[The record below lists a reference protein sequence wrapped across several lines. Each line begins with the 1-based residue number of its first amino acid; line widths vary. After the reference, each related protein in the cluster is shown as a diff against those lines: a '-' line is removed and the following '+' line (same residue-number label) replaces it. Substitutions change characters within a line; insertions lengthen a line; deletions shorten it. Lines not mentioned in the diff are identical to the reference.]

1 MRKDILMSR
10 FIKLFLL
17 ASITLFIFA
26 VSQNFE
32 SESINFNNLFW
43 LFLILTLSY
52 LIFRIIGSFFV
63 SKISSKRVRYSF
75 RKITYFL
82 FVLSIIVVA
91 VNTWVEDLAVLIT
104 VYGLVAAAVA
114 LALQDVFKNIIGG
127 LTIFFKKIYS
137 VGDRVKIGEV
147 MGDVVDVSLTYTSL
161 LEIQSWVRGDQPTGR
176 IVMIPNNKLLSN
188 EVMNYSKDHSFI
200 WDEIFVPL
208 TYGSDWERAKELIL
222 SIVNEEI
229 STYVDTAERDI
240 KRLQDRYYLTS
251 ANIESGVYVELT
263 DNWIALYVRYVTPVK
278 ERRIT
283 ANKITQNILRIIRQE
298 KGIRIASESLTI
310 TQDGE

>member
-1 MRKDILMSR
+1 MSR